1 MNLSTLK
8 VVSSL
13 LNDESNFLTSVLAF
27 YFILY
32 LIYSSI
38 GSIQNI
44 SGYGLF
50 SLALPFYSSGL
61 NSEFNSLRVWVLFS
75 NSAVNSFL
83 ILKSLF
89 YLMLSLMIDLFFQR
103 YSRSFTHWCSN
114 NSGSSLALILAW
126 KLANWS
132 LILWSIESG
141 IYVICSNC
149 FVNAVNKVLFGF
161 TSLNPLS
168 FRLCYYITFWMSS
181 M

>member
-1 MNLSTLK
+1 MRTLK

-13 LNDESNFLTSVLAF
+13 LKDESNFLTSVLAF
-27 YFILY
+27 YFKSY

-38 GSIQNI
+38 GSIENI
-44 SGYGLF
+44 SDDHASF
-50 SLALPFYSSGL
+50 SLTLPFDSSGL

-83 ILKSLF
+83 NLKSLF

-168 FRLCYYITFWMSS
+168 FRLCY
-181 M
+181 